1 MASGAFASG
10 RGGTHPVLAQSFC
23 PTDEQRLVPP
33 LLKDFHLGMV
43 DWLAE
48 VLRETLMGTTVT
60 PRAPVTALSKPAA
73 IGPAARQL
81 TVAELRVTERQ
92 PCFCAFCP
100 RRIALRSVSW
110 LPCHCW
116 HTFSLRRVWS

>member
-1 MASGAFASG
+1 MASSGFASG
-10 RGGTHPVLAQSFC
+10 RVGTHPVLAQSFC
-23 PTDEQRLVPP
+23 PTDEQRLVPL

-60 PRAPVTALSKPAA
+60 PRAPITALSKPAA
-73 IGPAARQL
+73 IGRDAARQL
-81 TVAELRVTERQ
+81 TVAELRVMERQ

-100 RRIALRSVSW
+100 RRIALAV
-110 LPCHCW
+110 
-116 HTFSLRRVWS
+116 